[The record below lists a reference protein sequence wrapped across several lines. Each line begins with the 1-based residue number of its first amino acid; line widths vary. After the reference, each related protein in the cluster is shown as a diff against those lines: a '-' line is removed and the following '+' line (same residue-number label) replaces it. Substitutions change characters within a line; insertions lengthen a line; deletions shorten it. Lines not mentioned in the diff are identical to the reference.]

1 MSSETL
7 PKCEKCDGHGVI
19 EDWYY
24 LHSEKGAIYHRW
36 KDIMQ
41 CPQCTKEEERLLPLY
56 NPKMKWRITNGY

>member
-24 LHSEKGAIYHRW
+24 LHLANGVVYHKW
-36 KDIMQ
+36 KDIIS
-41 CPQCTKEEERLLPLY
+41 CPQCTEKDDRLTPIY
-56 NPKMKWRITNGY
+56 NAKNKWRITNGY